1 MGPLVKLGRDFT
13 RPGPLKGSF
22 LEGKSLA
29 IFRKSRLVK
38 YHSFANKCSVISC
51 GYKKGC
57 IRKFSSSVITGWVTW
72 RVGLAILFH
81 EDLLSWCVLIL
92 LLFQRYCIIIFS
104 HVVTAYIYICLYIYM
119 PIYIY
124 IQEVQADLTLRIG
137 RIGNPESMDH
147 PKPTSLCLVGW
158 TFRVFFILRNRMPYY
173 E

>member
-13 RPGPLKGSF
+13 RPGPLKGRF

-29 IFRKSRLVK
+29 IERKSRLVK
-38 YHSFANKCSVISC
+38 YHNFSNKCSVISC

-92 LLFQRYCIIIFS
+92 LLFQRYCNYHFFPCSDCIS
-104 HVVTAYIYICLYIYM
+104 LYIYIYIYLYIYT
-119 PIYIY
+119 Y

-147 PKPTSLCLVGW
+147 PKDQSLFGLGLSGYIH
-158 TFRVFFILRNRMPYY
+158 T
-173 E
+173 